1 MSITPVTSEP
11 TESVI
16 FQPVDQIFNSISS
29 MILTTTIDFNP
40 YRNSLLNVNDY
51 TFKIKEQLTAYTT
64 TFVNSDPRYSHLL
77 NLTMEDLSSVLKEFT
92 DIQIEAFNLIYHV
105 YSPKTTR
112 NKRSVLPFGRLF
124 NFLFG
129 TANDEDLQNMKQD
142 IQRLY
147 DNQVDQA
154 NVLNDII
161 SIANVSRGLINENI
175 KKINEIIGTIS
186 FLNETIDSLAE
197 KLKPMY
203 ITRRFYLLHTETQI
217 HHFRIRTLIR
227 QISKDIDLVKGY
239 LNIHSTGR
247 ITPTTIDPIH
257 LKQELLKIHKQP
269 PARLSFP
276 EDPTTNIGIITD
288 S

>member
-1 MSITPVTSEP
+1 MYTHLRQLETKDLCYPLE
-11 TESVI
+11 
-16 FQPVDQIFNSISS
+16 DYLIS
-29 MILTTTIDFNP
+29 
-40 YRNSLLNVNDY
+40 Y
-51 TFKIKEQLTAYTT
+51 
-64 TFVNSDPRYSHLL
+64 
-77 NLTMEDLSSVLKEFT
+77 
-92 DIQIEAFNLIYHV
+92 
-105 YSPKTTR
+105 
-112 NKRSVLPFGRLF
+112 
-124 NFLFG
+124 FG

-239 LNIHSTGR
+239 LKHSQYR
-247 ITPTTIDPIH
+247 
-257 LKQELLKIHKQP
+257 
-269 PARLSFP
+269 
-276 EDPTTNIGIITD
+276 EDCPYYH
-288 S
+288 